1 MAHLQALVSHYA
13 SRLPTPVWKVI
24 PPLSLLWTAYQI
36 NRHLSHRALNNGVSA
51 TFDWNDEIVL
61 VTGGSD
67 GIGAATVQKLAKRG
81 TAIVVLDIR
90 PLTYDAREHVL
101 TRSANNVHFYQ
112 CDVTNRAE
120 LESVA
125 ESIRQEIGVPSCVVA
140 NAGIC
145 RGKPLL
151 YATKQDVELTFAVN
165 TLGLVWTVQTFLPSM
180 VARNHGHFVI
190 MASQTAHLATAGVVD
205 YAATKAAALA
215 IYEGLHTE
223 LRHVY
228 RAPAVRMSCVSP
240 SAVQTKMFRG
250 IQMPASVPLLRPD
263 DVGSVVAEILW
274 SGQAQN
280 RMTPATAYI
289 SPPTRAL
296 PDWIRVT
303 LQDFGKD
310 VMSALS
316 PHQPMEEVK

>member
-1 MAHLQALVSHYA
+1 MAPDLQAIVSHYA
-13 SRLPTPVWKVI
+13 SRLPTPVWKII
-24 PPLSLLWTAYQI
+24 PPLGLLWMAYRI
-36 NRHLSHRALNNGVSA
+36 NRRLNRRALNNGVPA
-51 TFDWNDEIVL
+51 TFDWNKEIVL

-67 GIGAATVQKLAKRG
+67 GIGAATVKKLATRG
-81 TAIVVLDIR
+81 TTIIVLDIR
-90 PLTYDAREHVL
+90 PLTYDAPK
-101 TRSANNVHFYQ
+101 NVHFYQ
-112 CDVTNRAE
+112 CDLSNRAE

-125 ESIRQEIGVPSCVVA
+125 ETIRQEVGAPSCVVA

-151 YATKQDVELTFAVN
+151 HATQKDIELTFAVN
-165 TLGLVWTVQTFLPSM
+165 TLGLIWTVQTFLPSM
-180 VARNHGHFVI
+180 VAQNHGHFLI

-228 RAPAVRMSCVSP
+228 QAPAVRVSCLSP

-250 IQMPASVPLLRPD
+250 IQMPSSVKLLQPD
-263 DVGSVVAEILW
+263 DIGSVVAEIIW

-280 RMTPATAYI
+280 RMTPASAYI

-310 VMSALS
+310 VMSTLS